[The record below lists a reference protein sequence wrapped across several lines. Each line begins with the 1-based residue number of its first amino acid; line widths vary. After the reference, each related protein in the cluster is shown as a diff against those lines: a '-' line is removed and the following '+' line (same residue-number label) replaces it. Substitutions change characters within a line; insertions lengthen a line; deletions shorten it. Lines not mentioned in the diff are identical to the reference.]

1 MMDITILTKTP
12 LFQSIRENEIERI
25 FQELKIRETH
35 FKKGDILAFQDEICN
50 RLILLLS
57 GSVKGEMSDPSGK
70 VVKVEDIYAPS
81 PLAILFLFG
90 HENRFPVQATARED
104 VTTLIIPKQS
114 VIRMLGMNETL
125 LKNYLDISADF
136 ASRLSKKL
144 HFMSFR
150 TIRQKLALY
159 ILNLSKKT
167 QQDEIELDKTKSAL
181 AEYFGV
187 SRQSLE
193 RELSN
198 MQKDGLIS
206 SERRNITIKK
216 KDKLIQLIRF

>member
-1 MMDITILTKTP
+1 MDLTALKKIP
-12 LFQSIRENEIERI
+12 LFRSIHEADIEMI
-25 FQELKIRETH
+25 FSELKITETE
-35 FKKGDILAFQDEICN
+35 FRKGEILALQDELCN
-50 RLILLLS
+50 RLIILLS
-57 GSVKGEMSDPSGK
+57 GSVKGEMTDPSGK

-90 HENRFPVQATARED
+90 PDNRFPVQAIARED
-104 VTTLIIPKQS
+104 VTALVIPKQS
-114 VIRMLGMNETL
+114 VLRMLSMNQTL

-150 TIRQKLALY
+150 TIRQKLAVY
-159 ILNLSKKT
+159 ILNLSKIKQEDT
-167 QQDEIELDKTKSAL
+167 IELDKTKSAL

-193 RELSN
+193 RELTN
-198 MQKDGLIS
+198 MQHDGLITS
-206 SERRNITIKK
+206 DKRKITIT
-216 KDKLIQLIRF
+216 DKSRLIHIVRF

>member
-1 MMDITILTKTP
+1 MNIAAMTNIP
-12 LFQSIRENEIERI
+12 LFRSIKQDEIERI
-25 FQELKIRETH
+25 FYELNITKSYFAKNE
-35 FKKGDILAFQDEICN
+35 ILAHQDEICN
-50 RLILLLS
+50 RLILLVS

-70 VVKVEDIYAPS
+70 VIKVEDIYAPN

-90 HENRFPVQATARED
+90 HDNRFPVQITTRED
-104 VTTLIIPKQS
+104 VKALVIPKQS
-114 VIRMLGMNETL
+114 VVKMLGMNEQL

-159 ILNLSKKT
+159 LLNLTEQSKAET
-167 QQDEIELDKTKSAL
+167 VELDRTKSAL

-187 SRQSLE
+187 SRQALE

-198 MQKDGLIS
+198 MKRDGLVS
-206 SERRNITIKK
+206 MDKK
-216 KDKLIQLIRF
+216 QILMIDKEKLIQLTRF